1 MPGVGEGG
9 PLRHLPQHQ
18 ADGAHLQGELR
29 RLRLPLTL
37 QQGGAGEHS
46 AQRMTGS
53 FIMSEQVVDDLS
65 YTDYKKDNFD
75 CGHGKFY
82 CEINGEDCDA
92 NEDEIEYEINDLQ
105 KRKKRSSAGEVVDYF
120 CGATIIND
128 RLASICTE
136 TLYFYI

>member
-1 MPGVGEGG
+1 
-9 PLRHLPQHQ
+9 
-18 ADGAHLQGELR
+18 
-29 RLRLPLTL
+29 
-37 QQGGAGEHS
+37 
-46 AQRMTGS
+46 MTGS

-65 YTDYKKDNFD
+65 YTDYEKDNFD

-92 NEDEIEYEINDLQ
+92 NEEQEVDLTAI
-105 KRKKRSSAGEVVDYF
+105 AGEVSTGADYF

-128 RLASICTE
+128 RLASICAK